1 MNKVLRAALVLG
13 VAGLTLVGCKSTP
26 KTKPGAIE
34 RPKGIDHYIEA
45 VELQK
50 KGDKEAAISQ
60 LIEATRQNPKLIMP
74 RIMLGDMYKDDGRF
88 NDAVQQ
94 YERVTRMDPYYSSN
108 WYKLGV
114 GYHFMDRLKE
124 AAGSYQKALDLKP
137 SDSRSNMN
145 LGLVYLYTGDKEKA
159 LDYARKATE
168 LEPKNAAAWS
178 NLGITLDARGEYAK
192 AEEAY
197 RKSVDLD
204 PDNAASLVNLA
215 TNLISQN
222 KAAEA
227 AEIMKRAVSLSNTAA
242 LRKRYGDALAKAGR
256 YDEAITQYQEC
267 LKLDAKYYP
276 ALNEIG
282 YSRIAEFRKGL
293 ELDDNKRVDA
303 VAMWKKSLEVNP
315 NQPKIQASVK
325 EWEQRTQTLSQ

>member
-1 MNKVLRAALVLG
+1 MTHLKRAALVLG
-13 VAGLTLVGCKSTP
+13 VAALVLGGCKSTP
-26 KTKPGAIE
+26 KQQSGAIE
-34 RPKGIDHYIEA
+34 RPKGIDHYIQA

-50 KGDKEAAISQ
+50 KGEKEQAISH

-74 RIMLGDMYKDDGRF
+74 RIMLGDMYKDDGKYS
-88 NDAVQQ
+88 DAVAQ
-94 YERVTRMDPYYSSN
+94 YERVTKMDPYYSSN

-114 GYHFMDRLKE
+114 GYHFMDRLKD
-124 AAGSYQKALDLKP
+124 AANSYQKALDLKP
-137 SDSRSNMN
+137 TDSRSNMN
-145 LGLVYLYTGDKEKA
+145 LGLVYLYTGDKNKA
-159 LDYARKATE
+159 LDYAKKATE

-204 PDNAASLVNLA
+204 PDNPASLVNLA

-227 AEIMKRAVSLSNTAA
+227 AEIMKRAVSLSNTPA
-242 LRKRYGDALAKAGR
+242 LRKRYGDALSKAGR
-256 YDEAITQYQEC
+256 YEEAIVQYQET

-293 ELDDNKRVDA
+293 ELDDSKRLDA
-303 VAMWKKSLEVNP
+303 VAMWKKSLEVNG

-325 EWEQRTQTLSQ
+325 EWENRTPTLSQ